1 MMMWFGKDLG
11 KNFKAV
17 LNVMVPNIIRA
28 AKQGNQKN
36 SHPAYLMRQK
46 RQKER
51 GYIIFFCYHQI

>member
-28 AKQGNQKN
+28 AKQGNQKALL
-36 SHPAYLMRQK
+36 SQLTS
-46 RQKER
+46 
-51 GYIIFFCYHQI
+51 